1 METMFKPVKQT
12 NKLIQFRVIGIRALW
27 GLFKGKEWR
36 EITGGKKDFSSR
48 DNNMNY
54 RDTEL
59 EKA

>member
-1 METMFKPVKQT
+1 METMFEPVKQT
-12 NKLIQFRVIGIRALW
+12 NKLLQFRVLVIRALR

-36 EITGGKKDFSSR
+36 EITRKKDFSSR